1 MIERYLALMGDLLGS
16 ASAAEATL
24 TRDMLPARLAQR
36 QPTAQNIE
44 DLLLMA
50 PTLRALS
57 NAAHLMDLLENVS
70 EEESSGLLAIYERRT
85 QELQSA
91 PSTLEQ
97 PL

>member
-24 TRDMLPARLAQR
+24 TRDMLPAKLAQR
-36 QPTAQNIE
+36 QPTVQTIE
-44 DLLLMA
+44 TLLLMA

-97 PL
+97 PQ